1 MHALNFRLDQNVLGF
16 LEDYAI
22 PKNYERLIEDKSE
35 ICLSDPAVEHFLHQG
50 HFPRVLTALWRE
62 QDLSKRVAWLV
73 SKSPALHPILM
84 YEEAIDK
91 FILQPSEEQLIQ
103 ESLPLFDAAYF
114 RVCQDAECSLNPEV
128 KTSIKERINERYRT
142 RLSCLVYR
150 HLRQPFTI
158 LEPTIKKREINA
170 ARVQQ
175 VAKETLQK
183 ELGSPIWIGY
193 CGMNLFSVGRPAM
206 IPPHLFQETRRNY
219 AQERLSSR

>member
-22 PKNYERLIEDKSE
+22 PKNYERLMEDESE

-62 QDLSKRVAWLV
+62 KDLSKKVAWLV
-73 SKSPALHPILM
+73 SKSPAMHPILM
-84 YEEAIDK
+84 YEEAIAK
-91 FILQPSEEQLIQ
+91 FIIQPSVDQLIQ

-128 KTSIKERINERYRT
+128 KTTIKNRISECYRA
-142 RLSCLVYR
+142 RFSCLVYK
-150 HLRQPFTI
+150 HLRQSFTI
-158 LEPTIKKREINA
+158 LEPTIKKREIND
-170 ARVQQ
+170 ARVKQ

-183 ELGSPIWIGY
+183 ELASPTWIGY

-206 IPPHLFQETRRNY
+206 IPAHLFQETRRNY
-219 AQERLSSR
+219 AQERLSYR